1 MKKYNYIVSVL
12 MVTLSCYILYETS
25 TYEIGQNAQ
34 KNPAVWPAFLAMSLI
49 VLSAVLIIQTAFS
62 HDPEMESFSIDW
74 KGPGMRKVYI
84 MFGFTIGFV
93 IVLKVLG
100 LLIALLILIS
110 AIEWLMGCR
119 SRVMLVAL
127 PVGLVAFVY
136 VFFGVIMK
144 LTLPGPFWA

>member
-12 MVTLSCYILYETS
+12 MIALSGYILYETS

-34 KNPAVWPAFLAMSLI
+34 KNPAVWPAFLAISLI
-49 VLSAVLIIQTAFS
+49 VLSVVLIIQTAFS
-62 HDPEMESFSIDW
+62 RNPEMESFSIDW
-74 KGPGMRKVYI
+74 KGQGMRKVYI

-93 IVLKVLG
+93 IVLKILG
-100 LLIALLILIS
+100 LLIALLILIP

-136 VFFGVIMK
+136 VFFGIIMK
-144 LTLPGPFWA
+144 LTLPAPFWA

>member
-12 MVTLSCYILYETS
+12 MIALSGYILYETS

-34 KNPAVWPAFLAMSLI
+34 KNPAVWPAFLAISLI
-49 VLSAVLIIQTAFS
+49 ALSVVLIIQTAFS
-62 HDPEMESFSIDW
+62 RNPEMENFSIDW
-74 KGPGMRKVYI
+74 KGQGMRKVYI

-93 IVLKVLG
+93 IVLKILG
-100 LLIALLILIS
+100 LLIALLILIP

-119 SRVMLVAL
+119 SRVMLAAL

-136 VFFGVIMK
+136 VFFGIIMK
-144 LTLPGPFWA
+144 LTLPAPFWA

>member
-1 MKKYNYIVSVL
+1 MKKYNYIVSAL
-12 MVTLSCYILYETS
+12 MIALSGYILYETG

-34 KNPAVWPAFLAMSLI
+34 KNPAVWPAFLAISLI
-49 VLSAVLIIQTAFS
+49 ALSVVLIIQTAFS
-62 HDPEMESFSIDW
+62 RNPEMESFSIDW
-74 KGPGMRKVYI
+74 KGQGMRKVYI

-93 IVLKVLG
+93 IVLKILG
-100 LLIALLILIS
+100 LLIALLLLIP

-136 VFFGVIMK
+136 VFFGIIMK
-144 LTLPGPFWA
+144 LTLPAPFWA